1 MNFGIGKVTS
11 QVVDA
16 SVKRAGSG
24 RNKDMGRIKSRIE
37 IEIGGN
43 GMKKNVGAGWFV
55 MLSIFW
61 LGSGFGCKRER
72 YNRSKR
78 RYGRSADQP

>member
-1 MNFGIGKVTS
+1 MNFGIGKETS
-11 QVVDA
+11 HVVDS

-43 GMKKNVGAGWFV
+43 GMKKRWC
-55 MLSIFW
+55 W
-61 LGSGFGCKRER
+61 LVCYAF
-72 YNRSKR
+72 YF
-78 RYGRSADQP
+78 SARQRV